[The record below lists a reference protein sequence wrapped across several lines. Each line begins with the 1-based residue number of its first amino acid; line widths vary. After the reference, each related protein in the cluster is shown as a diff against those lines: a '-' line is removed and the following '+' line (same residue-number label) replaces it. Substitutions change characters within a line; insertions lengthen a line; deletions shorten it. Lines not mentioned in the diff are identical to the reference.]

1 MISARTLRQLG
12 QIDWDFPEH
21 LPGTTKSIHWYPGTF
36 PSDLPT
42 TLIQAL
48 SKAGDLV
55 IDPYGGVGTT
65 ALEALRQGRKA
76 WSIETNPIGCLTAYV
91 AGGLVLLKAV
101 NPMLP
106 PVLVNMLRDI
116 VLQCM
121 GRHGDLVLLETPS
134 TYGAQA
140 DSILGTLIKPTPN
153 VVTLRYPALPNLAK
167 LSEWIEKKTL
177 AEINSVIEALNNKPI
192 GDFGRLLGLTMVSA
206 ILRPAS
212 SQTKSWGHIADN
224 VKPKIFEYKDAYG
237 LCLRWLSR
245 VDTICKRTDV
255 AHIPC
260 DCNELRYWVSFHNW
274 IQPGQPELVPAP
286 KGGLLVTS
294 PPYANAI
301 DYTLAQRLSLY
312 ALGLIDEEIINLCRQ
327 EIGAR
332 RKRTDSVSHQNWAS
346 QMSEA
351 LCKQIAHMSQISCAA
366 FVLPH
371 KDAGRELGT
380 EALKECMANNGW
392 TLATEIDRSIRQI
405 RARQSW
411 TSIKKETI
419 YIFNQE
425 TDLQKGL

>member
-76 WSIETNPIGCLTAYV
+76 WTIETNPIGCLTAYV
-91 AGGLVLLKAV
+91 AGGLVLLKAT

-106 PVLVNMLRDI
+106 SVLINMLRDL

-121 GRHGDLVLLETPS
+121 GRHGDLILLETPS
-134 TYGAQA
+134 TYATQA
-140 DSILGTLIKPTPN
+140 DSILGELIKPSPKNVTP
-153 VVTLRYPALPNLAK
+153 LYPASPNLAK

-177 AEINSVIEALNNKPI
+177 ADINNIIEAINNKPI
-192 GDFGRLLGLTMVSA
+192 GNFCRLLGLTMVSA
-206 ILRPAS
+206 ILRTAS

-224 VKPKIFEYKDAYG
+224 VKPKIFEPKDAYG
-237 LCLRWLSR
+237 LCLKWLSR
-245 VDTICKRTDV
+245 VDAISKRSEV
-255 AHIPC
+255 AHIPHS
-260 DCNELRYWVSFHNW
+260 DYSELRYWVSFHNW
-274 IQPGQPELVPAP
+274 LQPGQPEFAPAA

-312 ALGLIDEEIINLCRQ
+312 ALGFVDEDIINLCRQ

-332 RKRTDSVSHQNWAS
+332 RKRADSVSHQNWAS

-351 LCKQIAHMSQISCAA
+351 LSKQIAYMSQTSCAA

-371 KDAGRELGT
+371 KDAGRELGA
-380 EALKECMANNGW
+380 ESLKDCMAKNGW

-419 YIFNQE
+419 YIFNQ
-425 TDLQKGL
+425 QN